1 MRLNTPRIAPV
12 QDADFTDEQR
22 AMVQDQLEQR
32 PGTLLNIRRT
42 LLNNPAA
49 SRAFLAWAGYVL
61 SEANSLPA
69 RQREIVILRVGFL
82 CKSGYEFAQHSGL
95 ALRVGLTAEEIGK
108 VKAGSGAG
116 WTPAE
121 AALIRAADELV
132 GDHFISDATWAQLRA
147 HFDETQCM
155 DVVFTAGQYTQVS
168 MILNSFGVQLEPGLT
183 LDPDLRAWG
192 GRER

>member
-1 MRLNTPRIAPV
+1 MRLSKPRIAPV

-22 AMVQDQLEQR
+22 QMVQGQLEQR
-32 PGTLLNIRRT
+32 PGPLLNIRRT
-42 LLNNPAA
+42 LLNAPTA
-49 SRAFLAWAGYVL
+49 SQTFLAWAGYVL
-61 SEANSLPA
+61 SEANSLPV

-95 ALRVGLTAEEIGK
+95 ALRVGLTAEEIGR
-108 VKAGSGAG
+108 VKTGAEAG
-116 WTPAE
+116 WPPAE

-147 HFDETQCM
+147 HFDEKQCM

-183 LDPDLRAWG
+183 LDPDLRA
-192 GRER
+192 